1 MAAAQVEVVG
11 EAEQQEIL
19 QGTEQEAAKV
29 QQEQEA
35 TSHNIQEEMG
45 ETREDNTK
53 PTVVTKD
60 GGTFS
65 KRSLSEAAKKVKDN
79 YDRFIHTNILN
90 HVLLEGVLT
99 DADGEEERENANCE
113 ISDLEEEF
121 TQGG

>member
-29 QQEQEA
+29 PQEQEEAAKVQEKQEA
-35 TSHNIQEEMG
+35 TSDNIQEEKG

-65 KRSLSEAAKKVKDN
+65 KRSLSEAAKGK
-79 YDRFIHTNILN
+79 
-90 HVLLEGVLT
+90 
-99 DADGEEERENANCE
+99 RE
-113 ISDLEEEF
+113 I
-121 TQGG
+121 